1 LQAGPDHGR
10 TKLIGRDEKDK
21 ADYKKELG
29 KIEKIIGAVEDLT
42 PVFSEFLKQYR
53 NLVRKNFEAEGAY
66 FGTKWDSL
74 SARYEAKKSKL
85 RPGRKILQYNRTMI
99 DAATGAKAQY
109 SFEKVEPNKLEFGIK
124 GLDYAKSHQYGYQP
138 GRLPARPYL
147 FTRNKTLPIQGM
159 RVLRGLMESYI
170 EEVIKTARARG
181 LF

>member
-1 LQAGPDHGR
+1 MIGKD
-10 TKLIGRDEKDK
+10 TKYD
-21 ADYKKELG
+21 ADYQKELG

-66 FGTKWDSL
+66 FGTKWDAL
-74 SARYEAKKSKL
+74 SSRYEARKSKL

-109 SFEKVEPNKLEFGIK
+109 SFEKIEPDKVEFGIR
-124 GLDYAKSHQYGYQP
+124 GLDYSKAHQYGYQP
-138 GRLPARPYL
+138 RRLPARPYL

-159 RVLRGLMESYI
+159 RVLRGLLEEYV
-170 EEVIKTARARG
+170 EEVIKTAKARG